1 MKDYMDKW
9 KEWIGNLDLSL
20 WMKPVFKRGIQ
31 KMGGVANVV
40 KNSKVILS
48 ENEEYF
54 SMYYLVKKDYEES
67 INESDNP
74 EINLKRKK
82 MKVMHDYVFKE
93 NHKNSWIKF

>member
-54 SMYYLVKKDYEES
+54 SM
-67 INESDNP
+67 
-74 EINLKRKK
+74 
-82 MKVMHDYVFKE
+82 
-93 NHKNSWIKF
+93 